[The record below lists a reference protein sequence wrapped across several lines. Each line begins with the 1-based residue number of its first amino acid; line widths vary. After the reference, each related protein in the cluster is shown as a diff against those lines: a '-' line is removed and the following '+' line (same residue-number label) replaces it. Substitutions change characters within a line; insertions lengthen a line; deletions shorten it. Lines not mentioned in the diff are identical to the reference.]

1 MEKFDFTSIIRL
13 TAVLYTQYC
22 LDHTFVGCS
31 TFGQP
36 RRSEDL
42 RRWNNHAVWSRLVSG
57 HRLDASQ
64 LIKEGFNT
72 RIILA
77 MRPTSHVRGHCWQK
91 SAQVCI
97 KDKPRHIG
105 QSAHVTIS

>member
-1 MEKFDFTSIIRL
+1 MSAVRIQLSVFNWLYKLSLMEKFDFTSIIRL

-31 TFGQP
+31 TFRQP

-42 RRWNNHAVWSRLVSG
+42 RRWNNHAVRSRLVSG
-57 HRLDASQ
+57 SQ
-64 LIKEGFNT
+64 TGRESVDQGFNT

-77 MRPTSHVRGHCWQK
+77 MRPNSYVRHHC
-91 SAQVCI
+91 
-97 KDKPRHIG
+97 
-105 QSAHVTIS
+105 